1 MKYAYLDKGAILHI
15 SESEETAKKYAK
27 LNGKVVP
34 TEIPA
39 EHGYPVVG
47 GEEII
52 VYSETEMKTDAG
64 SDGCLD
70 ASKYSEL
77 SKLYSKC
84 R

>member
-15 SESEETAKKYAK
+15 SESEETAKQYAK
-27 LNGKVVP
+27 YSGKVVP
-34 TEIPA
+34 TEIEA
-39 EHGYPVVG
+39 EHGYPVVN

-52 VYSETEMKTDAG
+52 VYSETEMKTDAT

-70 ASKYSEL
+70 AAKYSEL

>member
-15 SESEETAKKYAK
+15 SESEETAKQYAK
-27 LNGKVVP
+27 YSGKVVP

-39 EHGYPVVG
+39 EHGYPVVD

-52 VYSETEMKTDAG
+52 VYSETEMKLDATSEG
-64 SDGCLD
+64 SLD

-77 SKLYSKC
+77 SKLYGKC